1 MTRRVS
7 LAITPTSRSF
17 YESATVTGPYGLV
30 AVHRRFFAYGAK
42 QISACRGRCME
53 SRV

>member
-7 LAITPTSRSF
+7 LAMAPASRSF